1 MRFSPVVKKTAWWLL
16 FAVTTAVYV
25 TMLTVTL
32 PKLQAFS
39 GGLSV
44 PDMMAS
50 GYDAA
55 YLNMLFDRLGE
66 VGRHFYLR
74 RQLALDMLYPV
85 LFAAAYGVLLAYL
98 PAKADLSRAWAK
110 RLPLLPVLAGGFDYL
125 ENGMLALMLHRY
137 PDISAVQAVSAS
149 AFTAAKSLFGA
160 LTLLA
165 VAVLLAL
172 WEIRRRK
179 AVC

>member
-1 MRFSPVVKKTAWWLL
+1 MVV
-16 FAVTTAVYV
+16 VVCRYD
-25 TMLTVTL
+25 
-32 PKLQAFS
+32 
-39 GGLSV
+39 GGVCDHADRDVAEVAGIFGRLSV

-98 PAKADLSRAWAK
+98 PAKADLSRA
-110 RLPLLPVLAGGFDYL
+110 
-125 ENGMLALMLHRY
+125 
-137 PDISAVQAVSAS
+137 
-149 AFTAAKSLFGA
+149 
-160 LTLLA
+160 
-165 VAVLLAL
+165 
-172 WEIRRRK
+172 
-179 AVC
+179 

>member
-1 MRFSPVVKKTAWWLL
+1 MVV
-16 FAVTTAVYV
+16 VVCRYD
-25 TMLTVTL
+25 
-32 PKLQAFS
+32 
-39 GGLSV
+39 GGVCDHADRDVAEVAGIFGRLSV

-74 RQLALDMLYPV
+74 RQLAL
-85 LFAAAYGVLLAYL
+85 
-98 PAKADLSRAWAK
+98 
-110 RLPLLPVLAGGFDYL
+110 
-125 ENGMLALMLHRY
+125 MLHRY

-149 AFTAAKSLFGA
+149 AFTATKSLFGA

-172 WEIRRRK
+172 WGIRRRK